1 MARSLP
7 SSSRAL
13 AAFLL
18 AGCLSFDAAAGPD
31 DRVALVI
38 GNAAYPAAPLGNA
51 VKDAKAVASALREL
65 GFHVIE
71 LVDADKAQMDR
82 GVAEARERLK
92 GLGGT
97 GLLFYAGHAIQ
108 LDWHNYLVPVDARLA
123 QPRDVAAQTVDLQ
136 SILEAFKSAG
146 NRMNIIVLD
155 ACRDN
160 PFGSTG
166 TGKGLAPLDAPP
178 GTYMAYSTAPGNVAE
193 DGASGDG
200 NSLFTAQF
208 VLELQKPKSRIEEVF
223 RRVRL
228 QVRQRTEG
236 RQIPWDSSSLE
247 EEFFFDAGPRGPKA
261 DD

>member
-1 MARSLP
+1 MR
-7 SSSRAL
+7 RAPV
-13 AAFLL
+13 AFFV
-18 AGCLSFDAAAGPD
+18 ACVLSFGASAGPD

-38 GNAAYPAAPLGNA
+38 GNAAYPAAPLDNP
-51 VKDAKAVASALREL
+51 VKDAKAVASALRAL
-65 GFHVIE
+65 GFQVIE
-71 LVDADKAQMDR
+71 LIDANKLEMER

-108 LDWHNYLVPVDARLA
+108 VDWRNYLVPVDARLA
-123 QPRDVAAQTVDLQ
+123 QPRDVQVQTVDMQ
-136 SILEAFKSAG
+136 SIFDAFKAAG
-146 NRMNIIVLD
+146 NRMNIVVLD

-160 PFGSTG
+160 PFASSGSS
-166 TGKGLAPLDAPP
+166 KGLAPLDAPP

-193 DGASGDG
+193 DGSSKDG

-208 VLELQKPKSRIEEVF
+208 VLELKKPKSRIEEVF
-223 RRVRL
+223 KRVRL

-247 EEFFFDAGPRGPKA
+247 DEFYFDEGTACAGSGRSTRA
-261 DD
+261 